1 MRAVRVVTHDPS
13 DDEHG
18 VSGRVLWYCNEILK
32 RTDVS
37 GPISTIEFN
46 CDGTHFAYGN
56 GDGIVSVVEM
66 GLAEESEVT
75 HARHTCSKPYHSF
88 LSHET
93 EFDVL
98 KSQEIDGRITI
109 IRWLPKS
116 AQSHFLLASNERTIK
131 LWRLSDVPVQTFS
144 NLNFPTERGCRR
156 KLIIRSPSDIKVPKG
171 SINTTFRVPRVWNK
185 RNFDR
190 AHNFCI
196 TGLSTSIDR
205 ETFLSTDALR
215 INLWHLEISGEVF
228 AIMDRPLDTVDDRT
242 HLITGLDCS
251 SVSPT
256 IFAYCTNRGSVRVHD
271 LRQNASCDH
280 PSVVFSSTSPD
291 EPNILTLFINAMS
304 DVKMSR
310 TSDRYIFSRD
320 YLTVKVWD
328 MNMPSVPVEVHPVQ
342 TQLRDHLGV
351 LYESELLCDDFKLTV
366 SSDDRFVASGSYNRS
381 VKVFDRHTYENSEY
395 SLVMQKEEL
404 SPFVDPFS
412 APVDPGLFA
421 FSLADSAELPW
432 PRRIVEEKDT
442 GALGSLGF
450 DYSSE
455 CGKFGIDVGCKWLQV
470 SWRPGSYVFAVSHAD
485 GIHLLEALC

>member
-1 MRAVRVVTHDPS
+1 
-13 DDEHG
+13 
-18 VSGRVLWYCNEILK
+18 
-32 RTDVS
+32 
-37 GPISTIEFN
+37 
-46 CDGTHFAYGN
+46 
-56 GDGIVSVVEM
+56 
-66 GLAEESEVT
+66 
-75 HARHTCSKPYHSF
+75 
-88 LSHET
+88 
-93 EFDVL
+93 
-98 KSQEIDGRITI
+98 
-109 IRWLPKS
+109 
-116 AQSHFLLASNERTIK
+116 
-131 LWRLSDVPVQTFS
+131 
-144 NLNFPTERGCRR
+144 
-156 KLIIRSPSDIKVPKG
+156 
-171 SINTTFRVPRVWNK
+171 
-185 RNFDR
+185 
-190 AHNFCI
+190 
-196 TGLSTSIDR
+196 
-205 ETFLSTDALR
+205 
-215 INLWHLEISGEVF
+215 
-228 AIMDRPLDTVDDRT
+228 
-242 HLITGLDCS
+242 
-251 SVSPT
+251 
-256 IFAYCTNRGSVRVHD
+256 
-271 LRQNASCDH
+271 
-280 PSVVFSSTSPD
+280 
-291 EPNILTLFINAMS
+291 MS

-381 VKVFDRHTYENSEY
+381 VKVFDRHTHENSEY